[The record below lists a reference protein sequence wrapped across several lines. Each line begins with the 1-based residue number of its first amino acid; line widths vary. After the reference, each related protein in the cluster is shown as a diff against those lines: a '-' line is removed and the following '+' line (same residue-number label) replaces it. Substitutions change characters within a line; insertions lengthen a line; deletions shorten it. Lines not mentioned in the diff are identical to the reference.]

1 MYKNLEKI
9 RKKNN
14 ITITQMAKLIS
25 KSPANYFKKEK
36 GEVTITVQEAIIIS
50 RFFKK
55 KIEFLFH
62 E

>member
-9 RKKNN
+9 RKSKN
-14 ITITQMAKLIS
+14 ITIKQMAKLIS
-25 KSPANYFKKEK
+25 KSPANYFKKER
-36 GEVTITVQEAIIIS
+36 GEVSITVQEAIIIS
-50 RFFKK
+50 RFFNK